1 MQAWLEKSKTTSK
14 NKFFIVLM
22 DLMLELQTIPFL
34 RQMKPPLTQFL
45 CLSLAVGSCQN
56 PNSNTVGRY
65 VQFRSDAIHDGHPC
79 LLDTDE
85 GIVYV
90 VPVGPFYH
98 AFTDAL
104 TGKELPDSSMAHW
117 VPIVQFGE

>member
-1 MQAWLEKSKTTSK
+1 
-14 NKFFIVLM
+14 
-22 DLMLELQTIPFL
+22 
-34 RQMKPPLTQFL
+34 MKPPLTQFL
-45 CLSLAVGSCQN
+45 AYPCRSCQN

-65 VQFRSDAIHDGHPC
+65 VHSVDAIHDGHPC
-79 LLDTDE
+79 SDTDE

-104 TGKELPDSSMAHW
+104 TGKELPDSSSALVANGAIWRVILSQNSPRDWLSQQDFFTLCVWKTFFSLFLVTPPHGCL
-117 VPIVQFGE
+117 Q